1 LSTKGKTLQKLTTI
15 KSRGS
20 EWDGA
25 SLSLCLPFKIR
36 FMSLLIKKW
45 TPLIVWLLLGAWIF
59 QACKTVP
66 ITGRK
71 KLSLMPESQ
80 VRTMSFQQY
89 AHVLEEAELSKDP
102 DQVQL
107 VRRVGERIQ
116 AAVEKY
122 MSSTGHAEVLEGFE
136 WEFNLIESDQVNAWC
151 MPGGKVAFY
160 TGILPI
166 CADEKGIAVV
176 MGHEVAHAIAGHGS
190 ERMSQQVLAQLGQ
203 QVITAATVEE
213 SDELRS
219 IYLTA
224 FGAAAQLGVLLPFSR
239 KHESEADQ
247 MGLIFMA
254 LAGYDPREAPEF
266 WRRMAAQGG
275 EKPPEFMST
284 HPSDQRRIS
293 DLEAQMASALGY
305 YTP

>member
-1 LSTKGKTLQKLTTI
+1 MS
-15 KSRGS
+15 
-20 EWDGA
+20 
-25 SLSLCLPFKIR
+25 
-36 FMSLLIKKW
+36 SLLQKW

-122 MSSTGHAEVLEGFE
+122 MSSTGHAEVLKGFE

-213 SDELRS
+213 SDELQS

-275 EKPPEFMST
+275 QKPPEFMST

-305 YTP
+305 YTPEP

>member
-1 LSTKGKTLQKLTTI
+1 MT
-15 KSRGS
+15 
-20 EWDGA
+20 A
-25 SLSLCLPFKIR
+25 
-36 FMSLLIKKW
+36 LLNKW
-45 TPLIVWLLLGAWIF
+45 TPLIACLLLGVWIF

-66 ITGRK
+66 ITGRR

-89 AHVLEEAELSKDP
+89 AHVLEEANMSGDRDK
-102 DQVQL
+102 VQL
-107 VRRVGERIQ
+107 VKKVGKRIQ
-116 AAVEKY
+116 SAVENY

-166 CADEKGIAVV
+166 CRDEKGIAVV
-176 MGHEVAHAIAGHGS
+176 MGHEVAHAIAGHGA
-190 ERMSQQVLAQLGQ
+190 ERMSQQVLAQMGQ
-203 QVITAATVEE
+203 QAITAATVEE

-275 EKPPEFMST
+275 AKPPEFVST
-284 HPSDQRRIS
+284 HPSDERRIR

-305 YTP
+305 YTPAP

>member
-1 LSTKGKTLQKLTTI
+1 MDPFDRLAALGRLDLSGLQDRT
-15 KSRGS
+15 
-20 EWDGA
+20 DG
-25 SLSLCLPFKIR
+25 
-36 FMSLLIKKW
+36 
-45 TPLIVWLLLGAWIF
+45 
-59 QACKTVP
+59 
-66 ITGRK
+66 GRK
-71 KLSLMPESQ
+71 KLSLMPESR

-89 AHVLEEAELSKDP
+89 AHVLEEAELSKDAIES
-102 DQVQL
+102 QL

-219 IYLTA
+219 IY
-224 FGAAAQLGVLLPFSR
+224 SR
-239 KHESEADQ
+239 HSER
-247 MGLIFMA
+247 LH
-254 LAGYDPREAPEF
+254 
-266 WRRMAAQGG
+266 
-275 EKPPEFMST
+275 S
-284 HPSDQRRIS
+284 
-293 DLEAQMASALGY
+293 
-305 YTP
+305 

>member
-1 LSTKGKTLQKLTTI
+1 MT
-15 KSRGS
+15 
-20 EWDGA
+20 A
-25 SLSLCLPFKIR
+25 
-36 FMSLLIKKW
+36 LLNKW
-45 TPLIVWLLLGAWIF
+45 TPLIACLLLGVWIF

-66 ITGRK
+66 LTGRR

-89 AHVLEEAELSKDP
+89 AHVLEEANMSGDRDK
-102 DQVQL
+102 VQL
-107 VRRVGERIQ
+107 VKKVGKRIQ
-116 AAVEKY
+116 SAVENY

-166 CADEKGIAVV
+166 CRDEKGIAVV
-176 MGHEVAHAIAGHGS
+176 MGHEVAHAIAGHGA
-190 ERMSQQVLAQLGQ
+190 ERMSQQVLAQMGQ

-275 EKPPEFMST
+275 AKPPEFVST
-284 HPSDQRRIS
+284 HPSDERRIR

-305 YTP
+305 YTPAP